1 MENTVSIRIARI
13 ETVSLGLMPSA
24 SAFSRD
30 MTTTADAASF
40 RLEELSA
47 VTVPVPSNT
56 KAAWQMAKA
65 ASDELGDKIRQG
77 IVITKHG
84 YSMGSIGNLRIREAG
99 HPVPD
104 GDSYSA
110 TREALDMV
118 RGLTAEDTVLFLV
131 SGGGSALFES
141 PLIPEGGLEDITR
154 QLLACGADITEMN
167 VIRKRLSDVKGGRFA
182 LHCAPARVL
191 SVVLS
196 DVLGDPLDMI
206 ASGPAYPDSSTPEQA
221 MEIVKKYGLRL
232 SEDALET
239 LALPTPSK
247 LENVQTQVTG
257 SVSQLCRAA
266 EETCRELGI
275 QPIVLTDSLCCTARD
290 AGSMLGSIA
299 RFHRNTDRPLAF
311 LMGGETVV
319 RLTGHGIG
327 GRNQEL
333 ALAAAPAIAG
343 IPGAAVF
350 SVGSDGTDGPTDA
363 AGGYVDGATV
373 PRLAELGI
381 CVDAVLRDNDS
392 YHALQKTGGLI
403 VTGPTGTN
411 VNDLTVLLLI
421 PQDRGHRG

>member
-40 RLEELSA
+40 RLEELPA
-47 VTVPVPSNT
+47 VMVPVPSNT

-167 VIRKRLSDVKGGRFA
+167 VIRKRLSDVKGGRFV

-299 RFHRNTDRPLAF
+299 RLHRNTDRPLAF

-327 GRNQEL
+327 GRNQKL

-373 PRLAELGI
+373 PRLTELGI

-392 YHALQKTGGLI
+392 YHALQKTDGLI

>member
-1 MENTVSIRIARI
+1 MN
-13 ETVSLGLMPSA
+13 L
-24 SAFSRD
+24 RD
-30 MTTTADAASF
+30 TANQIIDAAIRSALPDKAVI
-40 RLEELSA
+40 RALAQWELEGNITLVA
-47 VTVPVPSNT
+47 IG

-65 ASDELGDKIRQG
+65 ASDELGEKIRQG

-84 YSMGSIGNLRIREAG
+84 YAMGPIGNLRIREAG

-104 GDSYSA
+104 ADSYSA

-141 PLIPEGGLEDITR
+141 PLIPEDEIEDLTR

-182 LHCAPARVL
+182 VHCAPARVL

-221 MEIVKKYGLRL
+221 MQIVKKYGLRL
-232 SEDALET
+232 SEDALAA
-239 LALPTPSK
+239 LSLPTPSK
-247 LENVQTQVTG
+247 LDNVQTQVTG

-266 EETCRELGI
+266 EETCREMRI

-319 RLTGHGIG
+319 RLTGHGLG
-327 GRNQEL
+327 GRNQEQ

-343 IPGAAVF
+343 LPGAAVF

-363 AGGYVDGATV
+363 AGGYVDGTTA

-381 CVDAVLRDNDS
+381 SVDAVLRDNDS
-392 YHALQKTGGLI
+392 YHALAKTGGLI

-411 VNDLTVLLLI
+411 VNDLAVLLLI
-421 PQDRGHRG
+421 PQ

>member
-40 RLEELSA
+40 RLEELPA

-232 SEDALET
+232 PEDALET

-275 QPIVLTDSLCCTARD
+275 QPIVRTDSLCCTARD

-327 GRNQEL
+327 GRNQKL

-373 PRLAELGI
+373 PRLTELGI

>member
-141 PLIPEGGLEDITR
+141 PLIPENGLEDITR